1 MVRTSYRR
9 EKEQTNDNTVR
20 FLQPASTFAMMMV
33 IGIVGRKL
41 LIMAIPA
48 QPNGPSHLL
57 AEDGCRVRD
66 CRSRSNGIMEVRY
79 DDRWRPV
86 SQCITLSYSGR
97 MRTPSAVMSCLEYV
111 VLGCLGVLSVESFV
125 SIKEVLGMQPF
136 SSAGGPKKEQR

>member
-1 MVRTSYRR
+1 VLLEWFCSVESGEAEDENTAIDGQFGRVGEEKQAGKREVHYYHVVEDITVAVVRTSYRR

-33 IGIVGRKL
+33 MGIVGRKL

-66 CRSRSNGIMEVRY
+66 CRS
-79 DDRWRPV
+79 
-86 SQCITLSYSGR
+86 
-97 MRTPSAVMSCLEYV
+97 
-111 VLGCLGVLSVESFV
+111 
-125 SIKEVLGMQPF
+125 
-136 SSAGGPKKEQR
+136 